1 MFLLMSVTC
10 TPCRYG
16 DHCPRSIPARV
27 FGIIWTLIGLVIIS
41 ILIGAIASS
50 LTYVNVNKPAI
61 LYGAKVFLNKW

>member
-1 MFLLMSVTC
+1 MSVTC

-16 DHCPRSIPARV
+16 DRCPRSIPARV

-50 LTYVNVNKPAI
+50 LTYVNVDKPVT
-61 LYGAKVFLNKW
+61 LYGAKVCLNK